1 MRHVTR
7 HVTVRRRGIVGVS
20 MVAFVTNASP
30 KNKAQEVIN
39 NMSATKQLVCLQPNP
54 KGLIN
59 SHMIVSMT

>member
-1 MRHVTR
+1 M
-7 HVTVRRRGIVGVS
+7 GVS